1 MGIPQAASSPA
12 RRRSDAG
19 RVRLQQRDIDG
30 LLLIADHYTA
40 PHDLLAQALA
50 ASPARV
56 RSIAARWR
64 AAGYTETGVL
74 CPLRRKHR
82 PVPKPGPDSR
92 NPRPEACSQSESQA
106 GARNAP
112 RKFGHNTQIGTG

>member
-64 AAGYTETGVL
+64 GRVHRDRRPLPPPQET
-74 CPLRRKHR
+74 PAR
-82 PVPKPGPDSR
+82 PKARTGQPK
-92 NPRPEACSQSESQA
+92 SQA
-106 GARNAP
+106 RGLFSVRESGRSQERP
-112 RKFGHNTQIGTG
+112 PKIRT